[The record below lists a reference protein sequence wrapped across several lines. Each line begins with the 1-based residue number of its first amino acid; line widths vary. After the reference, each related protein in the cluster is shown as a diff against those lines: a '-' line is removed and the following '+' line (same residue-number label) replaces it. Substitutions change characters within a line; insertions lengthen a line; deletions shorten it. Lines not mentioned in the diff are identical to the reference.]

1 MLSTVL
7 ESEFISLFIY
17 PKNDF
22 GQHTQ
27 IKFIHDVVH
36 ILFMSFYVIK
46 GNKHPVSDRAMIRA
60 RSDYL
65 YSLCT

>member
-1 MLSTVL
+1 MVL

-27 IKFIHDVVH
+27 IKFIHD
-36 ILFMSFYVIK
+36 SP
-46 GNKHPVSDRAMIRA
+46 HPV
-60 RSDYL
+60 YEL
-65 YSLCT
+65 LCYKG